1 MHGDND
7 EGMVCSCIINAV
19 KNLNVRGR
27 RDAKQ
32 KLWT

>member
-7 EGMVCSCIINAV
+7 EGMVSSCIINAV
-19 KNLNVRGR
+19 TNLNVRER
-27 RDAKQ
+27 RDAKR